1 MRNDVT
7 IVSALFN
14 IERDRMDGRDWEE
27 YLKWFDVTLQL
38 KCPMVLFVTE
48 DVKEMVE
55 SRRKN
60 VPTEIIVQSV
70 DDIPYYHLKDEIQEI
85 LDSGDYKSKMADPN
99 RIECKHAMYSIIQY
113 SKFPWVKKAIE
124 LNPHGSDSLLL
135 VRCRWV

>member
-14 IERDRMDGRDWEE
+14 IERERMDGRDWEE

-38 KCPMVLFVTE
+38 KCPMVLFITE
-48 DVKEMVE
+48 DVKELVE

-60 VPTEIIVQSV
+60 LPTEIIVQEV

-85 LDSGDYKSKMADPN
+85 LDSGEYKDP
-99 RIECKHAMYSIIQY
+99 RWQILLG
-113 SKFPWVKKAIE
+113 
-124 LNPHGSDSLLL
+124 LNVNMLCILLFNTLSSLG
-135 VRCRWV
+135 